1 MRSRQP
7 FRSLL
12 IQACWNTGS
21 GRACMSPP
29 ALDRARPI
37 PAWLNKTICMFSRK
51 EFVVAAQKSDKTK
64 PQGNK
69 GGMMG
74 MLSKVFGVG
83 AITLGALFF
92 AAMFDVGNV
101 GLIRTLASSSIVL
114 VPLFALFAIAA
125 MFMTPKSGAD
135 LEEMSAQVA
144 ALTDA
149 KSKMTSQIITLQNQM
164 DSMSGQDVE
173 TLKAKNQELQEQ
185 LDAIHQAE
193 REKIDGEFDTLRQ
206 RNEELEAQ
214 IKQWA
219 LDTISKNVA
228 GEKPAAAKAA

>member
-1 MRSRQP
+1 
-7 FRSLL
+7 
-12 IQACWNTGS
+12 
-21 GRACMSPP
+21 
-29 ALDRARPI
+29 
-37 PAWLNKTICMFSRK
+37 MFSRK
-51 EFVVAAQKSDKTK
+51 EFVVAAQNSDKTK
-64 PQGNK
+64 TQGKK

-92 AAMFDVGNV
+92 AAMFDVGHA
-101 GLIRTLASSSIVL
+101 GLIHTLAGSAIVL

-125 MFMTPKSGAD
+125 MFIAPKSGAD
-135 LEEMSAQVA
+135 LDEMSAQVA
-144 ALTDA
+144 ALTEA
-149 KSKMTSQIITLQNQM
+149 KSKMTSQILTLQNHM

-193 REKIDGEFDTLRQ
+193 REKMDGEVDTLRQ

-219 LDTISKNVA
+219 LETISKNV
-228 GEKPAAAKAA
+228 GSNKPAAAKAA

>member
-1 MRSRQP
+1 
-7 FRSLL
+7 
-12 IQACWNTGS
+12 
-21 GRACMSPP
+21 
-29 ALDRARPI
+29 
-37 PAWLNKTICMFSRK
+37 
-51 EFVVAAQKSDKTK
+51 VAAQKSDKSK
-64 PQGNK
+64 AQSNK
-69 GGMMG
+69 GGIMG

-92 AAMFDVGNV
+92 AAMFDVGNA
-101 GLIRTLASSSIVL
+101 GLIHTLAGSAIVL

-125 MFMTPKSGAD
+125 MFMSPKSGAD
-135 LEEMSAQVA
+135 LEEMAAQVT
-144 ALTDA
+144 ALTES
-149 KSKMTSQIITLQNQM
+149 KSKMTSQILTLQNQM
-164 DSMSGQDVE
+164 DAMSGQDVE
-173 TLKAKNQELQEQ
+173 ALKAKNQELQEQ

-219 LDTISKNVA
+219 LETVSKSVA